1 MITLSPRLAAV
12 AAQVLP
18 GRPMAD
24 IGTDHAYLP
33 AYLIQTGTVPS
44 AIAADIMK
52 GPLDAARGTVEEAGL
67 TNQIELRLGNGLQV
81 LTPGEVATA
90 TICGM
95 GGPLIAEILAAGPLE
110 GIERLV
116 LQPMAGEE
124 RLREWLAANGFRLAA
139 ESLIE
144 DSNRL
149 YVIMTAERGQM
160 TPDEVDLL
168 IGPFVRQQKGPLLT
182 RYVQIQIGQARRAL
196 EGARRSEREE
206 SQQRAAALEYRIRL
220 LEEVIA

>member
-12 AAQVLP
+12 AAYVLP

-33 AYLIQTGTVPS
+33 TYLIQTGTVPS
-44 AIAADIMK
+44 AIAADIMQ
-52 GPLDAARGTVEEAGL
+52 GPLEAARTTVTDAGL
-67 TNQIELRLGNGLQV
+67 SDRIHLRLGNGLQV
-81 LTPGEVATA
+81 LAPGEVAAA

-124 RLREWLAANGFRLAA
+124 RLREWLLASGWRLVA
-139 ESLIE
+139 ESLVE
-144 DSNRL
+144 DSGRI
-149 YVIMTAERGQM
+149 YVIMAAERGQI
-160 TPDEVDLL
+160 TLSETDLL
-168 IGPFVRQQKGPLLT
+168 VGPFIRQMKGPLLN
-182 RYVQIQIGQARRAL
+182 RYVQLQIGQARRAL
-196 EGARRSEREE
+196 EGARRSERAE
-206 SQQRAAALEYRIRL
+206 SQQRVAELEHRIRL